1 MRYAQS
7 CLSSA
12 SPRSLRGIEM
22 NIDQFTFDGS
32 LLTFLLVFLG
42 GIITSIGPCSVA
54 SIPLIMA
61 YVGGGTLTS
70 RGRAFSLAFT
80 FAVGMALT
88 FMLLGIVA
96 SLVGGLLG
104 GWSAWYY
111 LLALV
116 CFLIGLHMLGALSL
130 PIPDWFGDLP
140 NRIPLRGM
148 PGALA
153 LGLAFGIVSSQ
164 CATPV
169 LAVILTSVMASQDGL
184 VYGASLLFIY
194 ALGRGMPVVAAG
206 TFAGALRQLRGLGA
220 WTPWIERVSGVVI
233 IAVGLYLLWIA

>member
-1 MRYAQS
+1 M
-7 CLSSA
+7 
-12 SPRSLRGIEM
+12 ITE
-22 NIDQFTFDGS
+22 QFAFDGS
-32 LLTFLLVFLG
+32 LLTYLLVFLG
-42 GIITSIGPCSVA
+42 GIVTSIGPCSVA

-61 YVGGGTLTS
+61 YVGGGTAVS
-70 RGRAFSLAFT
+70 RGRAFGLALS

-88 FMLLGIVA
+88 FMLLGIIA
-96 SLVGGLLG
+96 ALLGGLMG

-116 CFLIGLHMLGALSL
+116 CFLIGLHMFGALQL

-140 NRIPLRGM
+140 NRIHMRGL

-153 LGLAFGIVSSQ
+153 LGLAFGIVASQ

-169 LAVILTSVMASQDGL
+169 LAVILTSVMARQDGMA
-184 VYGASLLFIY
+184 YGAALLFIY

-220 WTPWIERVSGVVI
+220 WTPWIQRVSGVVI
-233 IAVGLYLLWIA
+233 MGVGLYLIWIA